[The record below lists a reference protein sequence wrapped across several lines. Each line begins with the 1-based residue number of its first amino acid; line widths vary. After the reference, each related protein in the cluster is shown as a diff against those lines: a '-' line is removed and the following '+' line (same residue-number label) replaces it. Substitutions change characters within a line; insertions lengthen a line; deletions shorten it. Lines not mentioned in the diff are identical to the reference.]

1 MVGVYREI
9 APEKRLRSLVSSVW
23 AFPSNDHAHRVLP
36 DGCMDIV
43 VHHGR
48 ASLVGPMRTAIRVPA
63 GTSAALGIRFRP
75 GEAARLFPEIAGD
88 LTDLSA
94 PLAELWRDE
103 GERLEGAL
111 LSVLERATAARHDA
125 HAILRVAT
133 PIVERALAARLAHH
147 RREADVR
154 TRAAAALLEEGCSVA
169 DVAARVS
176 LSERQLGRRFHDR
189 VGLSP
194 KRFGRIRR
202 LQRAALLLVAGESV
216 ASAAA
221 LAGFADQPHFTR
233 EASALAG
240 ISPVGL
246 AAELT
251 DGHDT
256 SVPVAL

>member
-1 MVGVYREI
+1 MYREL
-9 APEKRLRSLVSSVW
+9 APDPRLGSLVSGVW
-23 AFPSNDHAHRVLP
+23 AFPSNAHAHRVLP

-43 VHHGR
+43 VLRGR
-48 ASLVGPMRTAIRVPA
+48 AHLVGPMRTAIRVPA
-63 GTSAALGIRFRP
+63 HTGAALGVRFRP
-75 GEAARLFPEIAGD
+75 GEAARLFPEVTGD

-103 GERLEGAL
+103 GERLEDAL
-111 LSVLERATAARHDA
+111 LSVLDRATAARHDA
-125 HAILRVAT
+125 HAILRSAS
-133 PIVERALAARLAHH
+133 PIVERALVARLAHH
-147 RREADVR
+147 RGEADVR
-154 TRAAAALLEEGCSVA
+154 TRSAAAMLGEGRSVA

-176 LSERQLGRRFHDR
+176 LSERQLTRRFQDR

-194 KRFGRIRR
+194 KTFGRVRR
-202 LQRAALLLVAGESV
+202 LQRAALLLKAGEPL

-221 LAGFADQPHFTR
+221 LAGYADQPHFTR

-240 ISPVGL
+240 VSPMGL

-251 DGHDT
+251 DGRDT